1 MVVSRLV
8 TLVVCLLF
16 ITRVAV
22 CSGGGGVDDAGKKAE
37 SVFQSFKSTASSAR
51 VIKQRYVNPLLSNI
65 PMYTVDSSESFNVQI
80 LCPSAK
86 EFMTILAQPQS
97 TGDIN
102 VKVFLDRDRD
112 GVMDSEFTFNGI
124 SGVCANGFIRCEL
137 GTWNNCGF
145 YEFVYDG
152 GVLGERAVS
161 FSKLGG
167 CFCINNSCGENLAWR
182 NMYYILSVLGGAIVQ
197 EFQKVDPSFAVSSSV
212 LDGTALKFYAQSLSS
227 CFVAGGSSQVKELS
241 NYLENPYTMQNDASS
256 LYLTEVE
263 NPESPTYLVER
274 TASNMNEFVEEK
286 TCTIRRI
293 VDTRRYD
300 LSELFSRAR
309 DCRGGIPGPYT
320 CGEKCVY
327 FEIGVH
333 QEHGGSGYSKVE
345 FEMTPDFYEIISEIK
360 GHWRTDT
367 TGPYPC
373 FDDDG
378 YVKFYLNGKYAGGQG
393 YGDSEAGDDG
403 CGCCS
408 AAPHHWVT
416 LNKDLLIPPP
426 SSSESVMN
434 TLEVR
439 AGGMGG
445 GHGVTAGCRPVQ
457 IYFYLSKPFK
467 GCYIT
472 GDHIENGCETLEN
485 DSQCVLWEEKVDGVL
500 TVKEGM
506 RTGLYPLTKC
516 ETVCDKVICNTH
528 WLVERKYKCREGGA
542 ELSGAEKRLE
552 KVYTTS
558 TFNPSTGVITY
569 TDIRKE
575 GEVWVTYPSL
585 EVNVADNFGRESE
598 ECEYVCKVEAPGI
611 GKDVRVNMNL
621 SDDSR
626 KVFIYRPCSLNAEG
640 TYVCPVN
647 SGEKIVEDC
656 SCHSFFTEASI
667 ALQAMRLAGSD
678 FICSS
683 GVEKSF

>member
-1 MVVSRLV
+1 MIARLILFFVICFLSMVR
-8 TLVVCLLF
+8 VCPGSEGTDNA
-16 ITRVAV
+16 TR
-22 CSGGGGVDDAGKKAE
+22 KAE
-37 SVFQSFKSTASSAR
+37 DIFRTFKNTASSAR

-65 PMYTVDSSESFNVQI
+65 PLYTIDSSESFNIQI

-102 VKVFLDRDRD
+102 VKVFLDRDRNGMMD
-112 GVMDSEFTFNGI
+112 GEFTFNGI
-124 SGVCANGFIRCEL
+124 SGVCANGFIRCEP
-137 GTWNNCGF
+137 GTWNSCKF
-145 YEFVYDG
+145 YTFEYDG
-152 GVLGERAVS
+152 SVLKEKEVS
-161 FSKLGG
+161 FKELGG
-167 CFCINNSCGENLAWR
+167 CFCINNSCGRDLAWR

-197 EFQKVDPSFAVSSSV
+197 EFQRVDPSFTMSSSV
-212 LDGTALKFYAQSLSS
+212 LEGTALKFYAQSLSN
-227 CFVAGGSSQVKELS
+227 CFATGGSSRVRELG
-241 NYLENPYTMQNDASS
+241 NYLENPYTMQSDASS

-263 NPESPTYLVER
+263 NPESPTYLVEK
-274 TASNMNEFVEEK
+274 AAGNMNEFVEER
-286 TCTIRRI
+286 TCTIRRVI
-293 VDTRRYD
+293 TTRRYD
-300 LSELFSRAR
+300 LTELFSSAK
-309 DCRGGIPGPYT
+309 DCRGGIPGPYS

-333 QEHGGSGYSKVE
+333 QEYGGSGYSKVE

-378 YVKFYLNGKYAGGQG
+378 YVKFYLNGNYAGGQS
-393 YGDSEAGDDG
+393 YGDSEAE
-403 CGCCS
+403 CGCCA

-416 LNKDLLIPPP
+416 LNKNLLIPPP
-426 SSSESVMN
+426 SSSESVIN
-434 TLEVR
+434 TLEIR

-445 GHGVTAGCRPVQ
+445 GEGVTAGCRPVQ

-472 GDHIENGCETLEN
+472 GDYVENGCESLEN

-506 RTGLYPLTKC
+506 RTGFYPLTKC
-516 ETVCDKVICNTH
+516 ETFCDKVICGTH
-528 WLVERKYKCREGGA
+528 WLVERKYKCKEGGA
-542 ELSGAEKRLE
+542 SLSDAEKRLE

-558 TFNPSTGVITY
+558 TFNPSAGVITY

-575 GEVWVTYPSL
+575 DDIWSVYPSL
-585 EVNVADNFGRESE
+585 EVNVADSFNRESG
-598 ECEYVCKVEAPGI
+598 ECEYICKVEVSSI

-626 KVFIYRPCSLNAEG
+626 KVFVYRPCDLNAEG

-647 SGEKIVEDC
+647 PGERIAEDC
-656 SCHSFFTEASI
+656 SCHSFFAEATI
-667 ALQAMRLAGSD
+667 VLQAMRLAGSD

-683 GVEKSF
+683 GVEKAF